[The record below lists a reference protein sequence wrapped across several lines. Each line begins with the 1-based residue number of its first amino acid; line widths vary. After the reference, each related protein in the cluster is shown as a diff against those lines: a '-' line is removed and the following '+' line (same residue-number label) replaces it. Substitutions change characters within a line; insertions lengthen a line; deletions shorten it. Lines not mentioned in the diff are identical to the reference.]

1 MKKILTLLFTL
12 TVALSLAMSAWA
24 IRWPFHLHKHAK
36 AEATTD
42 NTKAHDLH
50 AKKKG
55 ATKGK
60 KEGQEG
66 TNPGHHAKQ

>member
-1 MKKILTLLFTL
+1 MKKILTILFML

-36 AEATTD
+36 SEATE
-42 NTKAHDLH
+42 NVKAHDPH

-55 ATKGK
+55 ATVGK
-60 KEGQEG
+60 KKGQKG
-66 TNPGHHAKQ
+66 TNPALGNQ

>member
-1 MKKILTLLFTL
+1 MKKTLCLLFTL
-12 TVALSLAMSAWA
+12 TVALALAVPASAMH
-24 IRWPFHLHKHAK
+24 WPLHKHGKSQAI
-36 AEATTD
+36 E
-42 NTKAHDLH
+42 NGKAHEKH

-66 TNPGHHAKQ
+66 TAPNQGNQ